1 MRLVRDKSQ
10 VQEPKGLT
18 ECSLV
23 LLLEIEN
30 YLSSLSLFSL
40 DEDPIRGML
49 LTLSQWK
56 EDELQPFFFIIP
68 CSHQFLAKY
77 FQVEKETEL
86 ESTLN

>member
-18 ECSLV
+18 ECSFV

-40 DEDPIRGML
+40 DENPIRGML
-49 LTLSQWK
+49 LHYHSGKKTNCNLSFLLSHAAINSLQNIFKWK
-56 EDELQPFFFIIP
+56 KRQSL
-68 CSHQFLAKY
+68 K
-77 FQVEKETEL
+77 VR
-86 ESTLN
+86 